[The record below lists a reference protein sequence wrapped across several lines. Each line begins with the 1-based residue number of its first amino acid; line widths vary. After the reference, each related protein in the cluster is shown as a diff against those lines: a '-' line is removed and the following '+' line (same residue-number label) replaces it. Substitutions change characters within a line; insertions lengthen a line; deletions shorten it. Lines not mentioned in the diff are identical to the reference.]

1 MESYSSSARRKV
13 DLMITKIASFRRMC
27 EVRELKLLKR
37 GKSPGEVSGVIM
49 WFERTIRRCFDL
61 IDRDVREIAA
71 LKDVKV
77 TISTDFGLA
86 SADTLD
92 QVTAIYQSARNEAE
106 KFVSKKGLS
115 LIDADRLPV
124 KVKKVGL
131 GYYEENSPKWGLY
144 DN

>member
-1 MESYSSSARRKV
+1 
-13 DLMITKIASFRRMC
+13 MITKIASFRRMC

-92 QVTAIYQSARNEAE
+92 QVTSIYQSARNEAE

-131 GYYEENSPKWGLY
+131 GYYEENSPEGGIWSV
-144 DN
+144 